1 MSRDIIVDRVMNVVD
16 YGMGLCFMSYVFVIR
31 SFLLLGKNDN
41 IS

>member
-16 YGMGLCFMSYVFVIR
+16 YGMSLCFMSYVFVIKG
-31 SFLLLGKNDN
+31 FLLLGKNDN